1 MATKTILSEII
12 DYKKK
17 EITER
22 RKQVSLDSLMRSC
35 NRPRRKYSLCEALLD
50 KESSGVIAEYKS
62 MSPTSGVIN
71 SVSGVEEVTR
81 GYVTAGAT
89 ALSILTDSHF
99 FGGSA
104 GNLKIARKYNS
115 CPILEKDFI
124 VNEYQ
129 IYEAYAMGADVILLI
144 ASVLSCSQV
153 ESMSKLCKDLGMES
167 ILEIHSRDEIDHVC
181 PSVNIVGINNRD
193 LRTFEVN
200 ISNSIEIARYLSN
213 NILKISESGINR
225 AEDVKKLSRAG
236 FNGFLIGSRFM
247 KSPDP
252 AESCRNFILEIKNIR
267 R

>member
-1 MATKTILSEII
+1 MKTILSEIV

-17 EITER
+17 EVSER
-22 RKQVSLDSLMRSC
+22 RKQVSLDSLMKSIE
-35 NRPRRKYSLCEALLD
+35 RPVRKYSLCNALQE
-50 KESSGVIAEYKS
+50 KGCSGIIAEYKS
-62 MSPTSGVIN
+62 KSPSAGVIN
-71 SVSGVEEVTR
+71 NVSKVEEVTR
-81 GYVTAGAT
+81 GYVAAGAT

-99 FGGSA
+99 FGGSFD
-104 GNLKIARKYNS
+104 NLRTARKHNP

-129 IYEAYAMGADVILLI
+129 IYEAYALGADAILLI
-144 ASVLSCSQV
+144 ASILSCSQV
-153 ESMSKLCKDLGMES
+153 ESFSKLCKDLGMES
-167 ILEIHSRDEIDHVC
+167 VLEIHSRDEIDHVC
-181 PSVNIVGINNRD
+181 PSVDIVGINNRD

-200 ISNSIEIARYLSN
+200 MSNSIEIARYLSN